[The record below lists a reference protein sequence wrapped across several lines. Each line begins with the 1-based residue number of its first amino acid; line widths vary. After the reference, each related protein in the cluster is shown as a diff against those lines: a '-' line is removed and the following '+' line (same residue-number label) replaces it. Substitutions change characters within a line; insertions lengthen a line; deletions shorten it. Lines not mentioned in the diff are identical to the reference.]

1 MNQYGDHPR
10 MYMQAAERSYA
21 FANIV
26 RLVYVHQYKSM
37 VHLDT

>member
-1 MNQYGDHPR
+1 MNQYVDHLR
-10 MYMQAAERSYA
+10 MYMQAAEQNYA
-21 FANIV
+21 FVNIV